1 MNFKDLREAN
11 LSKAQINKVHDKAD
25 EMPKSDFIKRYG
37 KNGDAVRFAT
47 ATNQVKKELGLEAYT
62 SGPGTSQGRQGD
74 GRYSP
79 YYDLKAIPVTLPTAA
94 ELGPR
99 PRKPKSWFQ
108 KIFSDLDKEDE
119 KSVGRVVKGLKKAV
133 KAHQGQVDALTKDIK
148 DETELDEFIA
158 PLAKVVGKAAVP
170 VAKVAGKT
178 ALAVGKVGGKL
189 AYKGAKL
196 AVKKGTPIVKK
207 VGKEVGKAALEI
219 GVDVAKAGGKAGLS
233 LAKKAGKAAVK
244 TALNPT
250 GERSGSPKQD
260 RADGMSDADLRKKYG
275 KHIIKKEEVVDE
287 ANNPHQDVNN
297 KSNSLSPGE
306 NKDINKQR
314 QNQLNKKSA
323 KAAALVKKFAQIER
337 GRKATALADPIK
349 YKMDGDN
356 SASKM
361 PYTHYRSKAGSY
373 AANVKPEYYFKK
385 EEVEITEGGPGSG
398 PQKSYK
404 TIPKNETESEKD
416 IRQDKAIA
424 VMKQAND
431 KRISNAFK
439 KMQKQDEKQKK
450 KDKADTQRLLDRQKR
465 QGLQKIGRR
474 NEEVEITEA
483 VSAALVNQIKRM
495 TDRNNHFGVR
505 IELARIAGDKEL
517 MQHYAS
523 LEKMHS
529 KLGGVIGDSALVV
542 RQKLESV
549 LKNRLQRKF
558 NDKDADRLM
567 DAL

>member
-1 MNFKDLREAN
+1 MNFKELREAN

-25 EMPKSDFIKRYG
+25 DLPKSDFIKRYG

-47 ATNQVKKELGLEAYT
+47 ATNIVKKKLGIDEE
-62 SGPGTSQGRQGD
+62 SRGVGTSRGRQGD
-74 GRYSP
+74 GTYP
-79 YYDLKAIPVTLPTAA
+79 GWDNAAPITLPATPL
-94 ELGPR
+94 ETT
-99 PRKPKSWFQ
+99 PKGLL
-108 KIFSDLDKEDE
+108 KRLFSDLDKEDE

-385 EEVEITEGGPGSG
+385 EEVEITE
-398 PQKSYK
+398 
-404 TIPKNETESEKD
+404 
-416 IRQDKAIA
+416 
-424 VMKQAND
+424 
-431 KRISNAFK
+431 
-439 KMQKQDEKQKK
+439 
-450 KDKADTQRLLDRQKR
+450 
-465 QGLQKIGRR
+465 
-474 NEEVEITEA
+474 A

-523 LEKMHS
+523 LEKMHN
-529 KLGGVIGDSALVV
+529 KLGGVIGNSALEV
-542 RQKLESV
+542 RQKLEPV

-558 NDKDADRLM
+558 NDSDADRLM
-567 DAL
+567 GEL